1 MSDLLDKQFDF
12 VKKSFDDGV
21 GTVRAMDIKSNIFI
35 ALNVFIFVSFMK
47 TEFFTISNDKI
58 LTVLLVA
65 YALSTVLAL
74 ILLGVAVMARVDI
87 RGFEHH
93 IAELGIQNSKNIF
106 FPYKNYQDLSANVKK
121 LFDSD
126 EKTIIKVFIFE
137 RAKIQNILES
147 KIFWFEKGA
156 LSTYLNL
163 LFIVSI
169 IIYTLV
175 K

>member
-1 MSDLLDKQFDF
+1 MSELLDKQFEF

-47 TEFFTISNDKI
+47 TDFFVISPDKI
-58 LTVLLVA
+58 LTVM
-65 YALSTVLAL
+65 LSSYVISTILTL
-74 ILLGVAVMARVDI
+74 ILLGLAVMARVNI
-87 RGFEHH
+87 GGFEHH

-106 FPYKNYQDLSANVKK
+106 FPYKNYHDLTANVKK

-126 EKTIIKVFIFE
+126 EETIIKVFVFE
-137 RAKIQNILES
+137 RAKIQNIIES

-156 LSTYLNL
+156 LSTYLS
-163 LFIVSI
+163 LFFLMSI
-169 IIYTLV
+169 IIYSLF